1 MRRYYRPFRP
11 GDVSEG
17 RESVI
22 PEVCRYS
29 ELERIESRGLNGS
42 GGQGILGVRDVG
54 IIQR

>member
-22 PEVCRYS
+22 PEVYRYS